1 LGLNHDRNRAPK
13 PDSFLAAL
21 WHACSRPSAATRA
34 ASASASL
41 RLAVSS
47 DSRAAFASAF
57 ARSAS
62 AVARAA
68 SSFTRCREA
77 FARSASAVARPAS
90 SFTRCRAASAS
101 ASLRWA
107 NASDAFAVKTSDFAP
122 SSSFFGAPVSDTDG
136 SFVAVGCEVLS
147 LGAGRVVNEG
157 EVFFL
162 VTSAP
167 EGVVVAADLR
177 ARTSRDISRQVRS
190 SVLLASP
197 PVFAKAMQCFLSA
210 SEKVG
215 HACFICS
222 RTPCSLLTHSS
233 KVALSPAANG
243 SADRLAIPRQTGR
256 TSRVGMSSDRADKGG
271 IIVIKI
277 TGTICPRSFLA

>member
-1 LGLNHDRNRAPK
+1 MLSGGLGLNHDRNRAPK
-13 PDSFLAAL
+13 PVSFLAAL

-62 AVARAA
+62 AVARVA
-68 SSFTRCREA
+68 SSFARCREA

-107 NASDAFAVKTSDFAP
+107 NASDAFALKTSDFAP
-122 SSSFFGAPVSDTDG
+122 SSSFFGAPVSDTEG

-147 LGAGRVVNEG
+147 LGAGRVVGNEG
-157 EVFFL
+157 GGCVFL
-162 VTSAP
+162 D
-167 EGVVVAADLR
+167 G
-177 ARTSRDISRQVRS
+177 SRS
-190 SVLLASP
+190 
-197 PVFAKAMQCFLSA
+197 
-210 SEKVG
+210 
-215 HACFICS
+215 
-222 RTPCSLLTHSS
+222 
-233 KVALSPAANG
+233 
-243 SADRLAIPRQTGR
+243 
-256 TSRVGMSSDRADKGG
+256 
-271 IIVIKI
+271 
-277 TGTICPRSFLA
+277 

>member
-1 LGLNHDRNRAPK
+1 MGLNHDRNRAPK

-21 WHACSRPSAATRA
+21 WHACSRPSATTRA

-47 DSRAAFASAF
+47 DSRAAFVSAF

-68 SSFTRCREA
+68 SSFTRCRAA

-136 SFVAVGCEVLS
+136 SFVAVGCEVCHWARVGS
-147 LGAGRVVNEG
+147 SMKGRC
-157 EVFFL
+157 F
-162 VTSAP
+162 SWSRP
-167 EGVVVAADLR
+167 LR
-177 ARTSRDISRQVRS
+177 KGWSW
-190 SVLLASP
+190 
-197 PVFAKAMQCFLSA
+197 
-210 SEKVG
+210 
-215 HACFICS
+215 
-222 RTPCSLLTHSS
+222 
-233 KVALSPAANG
+233 
-243 SADRLAIPRQTGR
+243 RQTLEPVHPG
-256 TSRVGMSSDRADKGG
+256 TFPDR
-271 IIVIKI
+271 
-277 TGTICPRSFLA
+277 